1 MILLLTQDDTV
12 NLSKFI
18 SREQLAPTAAY
29 HLIHQQVIAP
39 LHHYLTR
46 LIAAWTGCEASDT
59 QMILHTHALLGEVL
73 AFRLGRETILLR
85 TGWTQFDAQKR
96 NRFSKSLPVISISSC
111 MGYRKGVWADEKPVV
126 VILLIV
132 ILLAALGGGWWWY
145 QSSRQQ
151 PLTLYGNVDIR
162 TVNMSFRVG
171 GRLASLTVDE
181 GDSIRAGQT
190 LGELDRAPYENAL
203 LQAQANVSTAQAQY
217 DLMMAGYRAEEI
229 AQAAAAVKQAQA
241 AYDYAQNF
249 YQRQLGLRASSA
261 ISAND
266 LENARSSRDQ
276 AQATLK
282 SAQDKLRQYRAGN
295 RPQEIA
301 QAKASLEQA
310 QAALAQAK
318 LDLHDTV
325 LTAPSDGT
333 LMTRAVE
340 PGTMLNAGGTVLTL
354 SLTHPVWVRAYV
366 DEKNLG
372 QAQPGQEV
380 LLYTDSRPDKPYHGK
395 IGFVSPSAEFTP
407 KTVET
412 PDLRTDLV
420 YRLRIV
426 VTDADGALRQGMPVT
441 ISFSHGNGHE

>member
-1 MILLLTQDDTV
+1 M
-12 NLSKFI
+12 K
-18 SREQLAPTAAY
+18 
-29 HLIHQQVIAP
+29 
-39 LHHYLTR
+39 
-46 LIAAWTGCEASDT
+46 
-59 QMILHTHALLGEVL
+59 
-73 AFRLGRETILLR
+73 
-85 TGWTQFDAQKR
+85 
-96 NRFSKSLPVISISSC
+96 
-111 MGYRKGVWADEKPVV
+111 KPVV

-276 AQATLK
+276 AQA
-282 SAQDKLRQYRAGN
+282 
-295 RPQEIA
+295 
-301 QAKASLEQA
+301 
-310 QAALAQAK
+310 ALAQAK

>member
-1 MILLLTQDDTV
+1 M
-12 NLSKFI
+12 K
-18 SREQLAPTAAY
+18 
-29 HLIHQQVIAP
+29 
-39 LHHYLTR
+39 
-46 LIAAWTGCEASDT
+46 
-59 QMILHTHALLGEVL
+59 
-73 AFRLGRETILLR
+73 
-85 TGWTQFDAQKR
+85 
-96 NRFSKSLPVISISSC
+96 
-111 MGYRKGVWADEKPVV
+111 KPVV

-190 LGELDRAPYENAL
+190 LGALDRAPYENAL

-217 DLMMAGYRAEEI
+217 DLMMAGYRSEEI
-229 AQAAAAVKQAQA
+229 AQAAAAVNQAQA

-301 QAKASLEQA
+301 QSKASLEQA

-340 PGTMLNAGGTVLTL
+340 PGTMLNAGSTVLTL

-366 DEKNLG
+366 DETNLG

-380 LLYTDSRPDKPYHGK
+380 LIYTDSRPDKPYHGK

-441 ISFSHGNGHE
+441 VSFNHGNGHE

>member
-1 MILLLTQDDTV
+1 M
-12 NLSKFI
+12 K
-18 SREQLAPTAAY
+18 
-29 HLIHQQVIAP
+29 
-39 LHHYLTR
+39 
-46 LIAAWTGCEASDT
+46 
-59 QMILHTHALLGEVL
+59 
-73 AFRLGRETILLR
+73 
-85 TGWTQFDAQKR
+85 
-96 NRFSKSLPVISISSC
+96 
-111 MGYRKGVWADEKPVV
+111 KPVV

-249 YQRQLGLRASSA
+249 YQ
-261 ISAND
+261 
-266 LENARSSRDQ
+266 
-276 AQATLK
+276 
-282 SAQDKLRQYRAGN
+282 
-295 RPQEIA
+295 QEIA

>member
-1 MILLLTQDDTV
+1 M
-12 NLSKFI
+12 K
-18 SREQLAPTAAY
+18 
-29 HLIHQQVIAP
+29 
-39 LHHYLTR
+39 
-46 LIAAWTGCEASDT
+46 
-59 QMILHTHALLGEVL
+59 
-73 AFRLGRETILLR
+73 
-85 TGWTQFDAQKR
+85 
-96 NRFSKSLPVISISSC
+96 
-111 MGYRKGVWADEKPVV
+111 KPVV

-217 DLMMAGYRAEEI
+217 DLMMDGYRAEEI

-372 QAQPGQEV
+372 QAQPGREV

-426 VTDADGALRQGMPVT
+426 VNDADGALRQGMPVT
-441 ISFSHGNGHE
+441 VSFNHGNGHE

>member
-1 MILLLTQDDTV
+1 
-12 NLSKFI
+12 
-18 SREQLAPTAAY
+18 
-29 HLIHQQVIAP
+29 
-39 LHHYLTR
+39 
-46 LIAAWTGCEASDT
+46 
-59 QMILHTHALLGEVL
+59 MILHTHALLGEVL

-190 LGELDRAPYENAL
+190 LGELDRTPYENAL

-366 DEKNLG
+366 DEKTSARRSRDKKCCSIPTAG
-372 QAQPGQEV
+372 RISPITAKSV
-380 LLYTDSRPDKPYHGK
+380 LSRRALN
-395 IGFVSPSAEFTP
+395 SRRRPSRHRICAP
-407 KTVET
+407 IWSTVC
-412 PDLRTDLV
+412 
-420 YRLRIV
+420 
-426 VTDADGALRQGMPVT
+426 ALW
-441 ISFSHGNGHE
+441 

>member
-1 MILLLTQDDTV
+1 M
-12 NLSKFI
+12 K
-18 SREQLAPTAAY
+18 
-29 HLIHQQVIAP
+29 
-39 LHHYLTR
+39 
-46 LIAAWTGCEASDT
+46 
-59 QMILHTHALLGEVL
+59 
-73 AFRLGRETILLR
+73 
-85 TGWTQFDAQKR
+85 
-96 NRFSKSLPVISISSC
+96 
-111 MGYRKGVWADEKPVV
+111 KPVV

-162 TVNMSFRVG
+162 PVNMSFRVG

-217 DLMMAGYRAEEI
+217 DLMMAGYRSEEI
-229 AQAAAAVKQAQA
+229 AQAAAAVNQAQA

-372 QAQPGQEV
+372 QAQPGQAV

-441 ISFSHGNGHE
+441 VSFDNGNGHE

>member
-1 MILLLTQDDTV
+1 M
-12 NLSKFI
+12 K
-18 SREQLAPTAAY
+18 
-29 HLIHQQVIAP
+29 
-39 LHHYLTR
+39 
-46 LIAAWTGCEASDT
+46 
-59 QMILHTHALLGEVL
+59 
-73 AFRLGRETILLR
+73 
-85 TGWTQFDAQKR
+85 
-96 NRFSKSLPVISISSC
+96 
-111 MGYRKGVWADEKPVV
+111 KPVV

-181 GDSIRAGQT
+181 GDSIRTGQT

-217 DLMMAGYRAEEI
+217 DLMMAGYRAEVI

-372 QAQPGQEV
+372 QAQPGREV

-426 VTDADGALRQGMPVT
+426 VNDADGALRQGMPVT
-441 ISFSHGNGHE
+441 VSFNHGNGHE